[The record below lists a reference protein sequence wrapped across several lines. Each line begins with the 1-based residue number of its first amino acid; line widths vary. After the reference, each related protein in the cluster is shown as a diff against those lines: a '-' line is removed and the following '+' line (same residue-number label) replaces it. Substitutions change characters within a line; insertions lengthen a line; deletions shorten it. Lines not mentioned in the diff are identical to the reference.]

1 MTVFVVCKEQ
11 LVAGLLRG
19 CLEQAGLG
27 PVEIR
32 GGLDHLP
39 ENDSD
44 ATVLLHDNQPA
55 DDIHDRIVAHR
66 ARAPRHRFIL
76 VTRDP
81 LPDGEAE
88 RLESLVSAM
97 LTSDC
102 TSDALVGAVSVVRA
116 GFHLTRDAG
125 AAYAAPPPAAQPRP
139 ARPVVTEVP
148 PAGDAGHDVVPEEA
162 RRRLS
167 EREHAILRKLTSGV
181 SNKDIAK
188 DLGICESTVKVHLR
202 TCYRK
207 IGARNRTQA
216 AMWAAEFLQDRSG

>member
-1 MTVFVVCKEQ
+1 MKVFVVCKEQ

-27 PVEIR
+27 PVEVR
-32 GGLDHLP
+32 DGLDHLP
-39 ENDSD
+39 EKDSD
-44 ATVLLHDNQPA
+44 ATVLLHDSQPG

-76 VTRDP
+76 VTRDRV
-81 LPDGEAE
+81 PDGAAE

-116 GFHLTRDAG
+116 GFHLTREAG
-125 AAYAAPPPAAQPRP
+125 AAYAAAPPAAQPRRP
-139 ARPVVTEVP
+139 QPVVAEVP
-148 PAGDAGHDVVPEEA
+148 PEPDAGHPAAPDEA

-188 DLGICESTVKVHLR
+188 ELGICESTVKVHLR

-216 AMWAAEFLQDRSG
+216 AMWAAEFLRDRSG